1 MLVKIPEAPDDLVQ
15 QLKLATGMATAS
27 KAFLAAARS
36 HEPLLAQV
44 EALTAEV
51 QSLKERLERSN
62 EVIGSARA
70 AAVSLLGS
78 VGPGRKAP
86 ASLKDLGDWFDSQA
100 SLDLHPK
107 PAADWESF
115 AEVVRDIN
123 DDGSLVKGR
132 DPGSS

>member
-36 HEPLLAQV
+36 HELLRAQV

-70 AAVSLLGS
+70 AAASLLGS
-78 VGPGRKAP
+78 VDPGRKRP
-86 ASLKDLGDWFDSQA
+86 SSIKDLGDWFDTQA
-100 SLDLHPK
+100 ALDLK
-107 PAADWESF
+107 PTEG
-115 AEVVRDIN
+115 E
-123 DDGSLVKGR
+123 G
-132 DPGSS
+132 